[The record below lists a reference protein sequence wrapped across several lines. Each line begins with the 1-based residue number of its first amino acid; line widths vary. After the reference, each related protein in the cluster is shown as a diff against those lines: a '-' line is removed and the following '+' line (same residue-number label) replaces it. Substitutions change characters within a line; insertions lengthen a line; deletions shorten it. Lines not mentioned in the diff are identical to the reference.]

1 MKKNLLIVAI
11 LAIFAGLFSA
21 CVDPE
26 VTDEALL
33 TQSKGWVLSAGT
45 SSPAYALSD
54 GSFATDLIKDGYLY
68 DCEVDDIL
76 YFHANGG
83 LAINPGANVCEET
96 PADEYA
102 SIWTLTSDENGKF
115 LKFQIP
121 FFYDDELEVAEVLAL
136 SAEELRVK
144 YTFTDEESPA
154 KGTYSFTLTYVP
166 VK

>member
-21 CVDPE
+21 CNPIE

-45 SSPAYALSD
+45 SSPAYELLD
-54 GSFATDLIKDGYLY
+54 GSYATDLIKDGYLL

-76 YFHANGG
+76 YFSANGG

>member
-21 CVDPE
+21 CDPIE

-33 TQSKGWVLSAGT
+33 TQSKGWVLSAAS
-45 SSPAYALSD
+45 SSPSYALSD
-54 GSFATDLIKDGYLY
+54 GSFATDLINDGYLY

-76 YFHANGG
+76 YFYANGG
-83 LAINPGANVCEET
+83 LAINPGANLCEET
-96 PADEYA
+96 DDEYA
-102 SIWTLTSDENGKF
+102 STWTLTSNENGKF
-115 LKFQIP
+115 LEFQIP
-121 FFYDDELEVAEVLAL
+121 FFYDNELEVAEVLAL

>member
-21 CVDPE
+21 CDPIE

-76 YFHANGG
+76 YFHANGD
-83 LAINPGANVCEET
+83 LAINPGANLCEET
-96 PADEYA
+96 DDEYA
-102 SIWTLTSDENGKF
+102 STWTLTSNENGKF
-115 LKFQIP
+115 LEFQIP
-121 FFYDDELEVAEVLAL
+121 FFYDNELEVAEVLAL

-144 YTFTDEESPA
+144 YTFTDDESPA

>member
-21 CVDPE
+21 CGPIE

-33 TQSKGWVLSAGT
+33 TQSKGWVLSAAS
-45 SSPAYALSD
+45 SSPSYALSD
-54 GSFATDLIKDGYLY
+54 GSFATDLINDGYLY

-76 YFHANGG
+76 YFYANGG
-83 LAINPGANVCEET
+83 LAINPSANLCEET
-96 PADEYA
+96 DDEYA
-102 SIWTLTSDENGKF
+102 STWTLTSNENGKF
-115 LKFQIP
+115 LEFQIP
-121 FFYDDELEVAEVLAL
+121 FFYDNELEVAEVLAL

-144 YTFTDEESPA
+144 YTFTDDESPA

>member
-21 CVDPE
+21 CDPIE

-33 TQSKGWVLSAGT
+33 TQSKGWVLSAAS
-45 SSPAYALSD
+45 SSPSYALSD
-54 GSFATDLIKDGYLY
+54 GSFATDLINDGYLY

-76 YFHANGG
+76 YFYANGD
-83 LAINPGANVCEET
+83 LAINPGANLCEET
-96 PADEYA
+96 DDEYA
-102 SIWTLTSDENGKF
+102 STWTLTSDENGKF
-115 LKFQIP
+115 LEFQIP
-121 FFYDDELEVAEVLAL
+121 FFYDNELEVAEVLAL

-144 YTFTDEESPA
+144 YTFTDDESPA

>member
-1 MKKNLLIVAI
+1 MKKNLLIVAV

-21 CVDPE
+21 CDPIE

-45 SSPAYALSD
+45 SSPTYALSN
-54 GSFATDLIKDGYLY
+54 GSFANDLIKDGYLK

-83 LAINPGANVCEET
+83 LVINPGANVCDET
-96 PADEYA
+96 DAEFA
-102 SIWTLTSDENGKF
+102 STWKLTSDENGKF
-115 LKFQIP
+115 LEYQIP
-121 FFYDDELEVAEVLAL
+121 FFDDDELEVAEVLAL
-136 SAEELRVK
+136 SADELRVK
-144 YTFTDEESPA
+144 YTFTAVESPA
-154 KGTYSFTLTYVP
+154 KGTDYSFTLTYVP

>member
-21 CVDPE
+21 CDPIE

-83 LAINPGANVCEET
+83 LAINPGANLCEET
-96 PADEYA
+96 DDEYD
-102 SIWTLTSDENGKF
+102 STWTLTSNENGKF
-115 LKFQIP
+115 LEFQIP
-121 FFYDDELEVAEVLAL
+121 FFYDNELEVAEVLAL

-144 YTFTDEESPA
+144 YTFTDDESPA

>member
-21 CVDPE
+21 CGPIE
-26 VTDEALL
+26 ESDEALL
-33 TQSKGWVLSAGT
+33 TQSKGWVLSTAT
-45 SSPAYALSD
+45 SSPAYALAD
-54 GSFATDLIKDGYLY
+54 GSFATDLIRDGYLY

-83 LAINPGANVCEET
+83 LAINPGANLCEET
-96 PADEYA
+96 DTEYA
-102 SIWTLTSDENGKF
+102 STWSLTSDENGKF

-121 FFYDDELEVAEVLAL
+121 FFSDEELEVAEVLAL
-136 SAEELRVK
+136 STNELRVK
-144 YTFTDEESPA
+144 YTFTDDENPA

-166 VK
+166 AK

>member
-21 CVDPE
+21 CDPIE
-26 VTDEALL
+26 VTDEELL

-45 SSPAYALSD
+45 SSPPYKLLD
-54 GSFATDLIKDGYLY
+54 GSLATDLIKDGYLY

-76 YFHANGG
+76 YFYANGG

-102 SIWTLTSDENGKF
+102 STWSLTSDENGKF
-115 LKFQIP
+115 LEFQIP
-121 FFYDDELEVAEVLAL
+121 FFNSDKLEVAKVLAL

-144 YTFTDEESPA
+144 YTFSDDESPA
-154 KGTYSFTLTYVP
+154 KDIYSFTLTYVP

>member
-21 CVDPE
+21 CDPIE

-33 TQSKGWVLSAGT
+33 TQSKGWVLSAAS
-45 SSPAYALSD
+45 SSPSYALSD
-54 GSFATDLIKDGYLY
+54 GSFATDLINDGYLY

-76 YFHANGG
+76 YFYANGG
-83 LAINPGANVCEET
+83 LAINPGANLCEET
-96 PADEYA
+96 DDEYA
-102 SIWTLTSDENGKF
+102 STWTLTSNENGKF
-115 LKFQIP
+115 LEFQIP
-121 FFYDDELEVAEVLAL
+121 FFYDNELEVAEVLAL

-144 YTFTDEESPA
+144 YTFTDDESPA